1 MGYYAKYCESV
12 AVPAMAM
19 TVVLCVITFRF
30 AQRLGAG
37 EALKRAPSL
46 GDGRARKHEPY
57 CLPLPH
63 TFIKICK

>member
-1 MGYYAKYCESV
+1 
-12 AVPAMAM
+12 MAM

-46 GDGRARKHEPY
+46 
-57 CLPLPH
+57 L
-63 TFIKICK
+63 